1 MITNLY
7 LTRHGETLW
16 NTQGRMQGWKDSPL
30 TDKGA
35 LQAQLLGKKLKD
47 LDIDIIYSSPIG
59 RASCTAEILKG
70 NKNILIEFDD
80 RLKEINMGKWEGM
93 LREDIEDIYKEE
105 LHNFWNTPQL
115 YKPIEGE
122 TFNEVIDR
130 TTSFIEEIVNKH
142 KGKNILVV
150 THTIAL
156 RSMLAYIENKDLG
169 EFWDDIFIHP
179 TSLTVVK
186 IGDSAK
192 EVMLKADTSHFNGEL

>member
-30 TDKGA
+30 TDKGV
-35 LQAQLLGKKLKD
+35 LQAELLGEKLND

-59 RASCTAEILKG
+59 RASHTAQILRG

-80 RLKEINMGKWEGM
+80 RLREINMGKWEGM
-93 LREDIEDIYKEE
+93 LQEDIENIYKEE
-105 LHNFWNTPQL
+105 LYNFWNRPHM

-122 TFNEVIDR
+122 TFNNIINR
-130 TTSFIEEIVNKH
+130 TTTFIEEIVDKH
-142 KGKNILVV
+142 RGKNILVV

-156 RSMLAYIENKDLG
+156 RSMLAYIENKDL
-169 EFWDDIFIHP
+169 EKFWDDIFIHP
-179 TSLTVVK
+179 TSLTMIR
-186 IGDSAK
+186 IGDNVK
-192 EVMLKADTSHFNGEL
+192 EITLKADISHFNKEL